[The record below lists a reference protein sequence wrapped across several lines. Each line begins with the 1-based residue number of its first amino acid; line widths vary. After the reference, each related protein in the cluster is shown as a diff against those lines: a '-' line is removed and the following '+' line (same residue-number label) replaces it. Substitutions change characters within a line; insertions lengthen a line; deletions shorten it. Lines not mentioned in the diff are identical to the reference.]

1 MKKGLLLVLMGVL
14 CFSFANAQVD
24 EKTAAD
30 EALKTKVKSAE
41 VDSAKYWKFTGV
53 VGLNAAQTALF
64 NWAAGGNNNVTG
76 FVFANLTLSYKKG
89 KWTWDTNLDT
99 ELGEMFSNDYKV
111 GYRWRKA
118 NDKINLTTKVGFQM
132 HPQWYLTLL
141 GSFRSQYA
149 PGWDYK
155 KIDEGIWNADTTFV
169 VDANGERVD
178 RTLISKWL
186 SPSYTDLAL
195 GIEYRPNDIFTI
207 GVYPIAGRM
216 TTCLDSTLRPNYGLP
231 MREDGTFKSV
241 GLNMGLRINAGI
253 NYTLVKNLKIISTL
267 TLFTPYTA
275 RIHDKENG
283 QKFGN
288 FDVDWDVAITYNFLK
303 VFSVSLM
310 TSLKYYDKVMI
321 DGPAWRKYHEGPRA
335 RVQFKEVVG
344 LGIGYSF

>member
-1 MKKGLLLVLMGVL
+1 MKKGFLLLSL
-14 CFSFANAQVD
+14 CVMAVMAVNAQVD

-41 VDSAKYWKFTGV
+41 IDSAKHWKFTGV
-53 VGLNAAQTALF
+53 CGLNAAQTALF

-76 FVFANLTLSYKKG
+76 FVFANLTLSYKKD
-89 KWTWDTNLDT
+89 KWTWDSNLDT
-99 ELGEMFSNDYKV
+99 ELGLMFSSDYV
-111 GYRWRKA
+111 RYPWRKA
-118 NDKINLTTKVGFQM
+118 NDKLNFTTKVGYQM
-132 HPQWYLTLL
+132 HPQWYLSLL

-149 PGWDYK
+149 PGLDYK
-155 KIDEGIWNADTTFV
+155 LVDAGELDDEGNL
-169 VDANGERVD
+169 VDP
-178 RTLISKWL
+178 TLISKWL

-195 GIEYRPNDIFTI
+195 GVEYRPNDIFTV
-207 GVYPIAGRM
+207 GVYPVAGRL
-216 TTCLDSTLRPNYGLP
+216 TTCLEESLRPNYG
-231 MREDGTFKSV
+231 MSQREDGTYKPV
-241 GLNMGLRINAGI
+241 MLNMGLRINGGI

-275 RIHDKENG
+275 RIHDENG

-321 DGPAWRKYHEGPRA
+321 DGPAWRNYGAHPRA

>member
-1 MKKGLLLVLMGVL
+1 MKKVLLFCVCAVA
-14 CFSFANAQVD
+14 FVFANAQVD

-41 VDSAKYWKFTGV
+41 VDSAKHWKFTGV
-53 VGLNAAQTALF
+53 TGLNAAQTALF

-76 FVFANLTLSYKKG
+76 FVFANLTLSYKKD
-89 KWTWDTNLDT
+89 KWTWDSNLDT
-99 ELGEMFSNDYKV
+99 ELGLMFSSDYV
-111 GYRWRKA
+111 RYPWRKA
-118 NDKINLTTKVGFQM
+118 NDKLNFTTKVGYQM
-132 HPQWYLTLL
+132 HPQWYLSLL

-149 PGWDYK
+149 PGMDYK
-155 KIDEGIWNADTTFV
+155 L
-169 VDANGERVD
+169 VDAGDVD
-178 RTLISKWL
+178 EAGNPVDPTLISKWL

-195 GIEYRPNDIFTI
+195 GVEYRPNDIFTI
-207 GVYPIAGRM
+207 GVYPVAGRL
-216 TTCLDSTLRPNYGLP
+216 TTCLEESLRPNYG
-231 MREDGTFKSV
+231 MSKRDDGTYKPV
-241 GLNMGLRINAGI
+241 MMNMGLRINGGI

-275 RIHDKENG
+275 RIHDENG

-310 TSLKYYDKVMI
+310 TSLKYYDMVMI
-321 DGPAWRKYHEGPRA
+321 DGPAWGKYSEGPRA

>member
-1 MKKGLLLVLMGVL
+1 MKKVLLFCVCAVA
-14 CFSFANAQVD
+14 FVFANAQVD

-41 VDSAKYWKFTGV
+41 VDSSKHWKFTGV
-53 VGLNAAQTALF
+53 TGLNAAQTALF

-76 FVFANLTLSYKKG
+76 FIFANLTLSYKKD

-99 ELGEMFSNDYKV
+99 ELGEMFSSDYQR
-111 GYRWRKA
+111 YRWRKA
-118 NDKINLTTKVGFQM
+118 NDKINLTTKVGYQM
-132 HPQWYLTLL
+132 HPKWYLTLL

-149 PGWDYK
+149 PGKDYK
-155 KIDEGIWNADTTFV
+155 K
-169 VDANGERVD
+169 VDAGELD
-178 RTLISKWL
+178 EFGLPAEPTLISKWL

-195 GIEYRPNDIFTI
+195 GVEWRPNDIFTV
-207 GVYPIAGRM
+207 GVYPVAGRM
-216 TTCLDSTLRPNYGLP
+216 TTCIEESLRPNYGLP
-231 MREDGTFKSV
+231 MREDGTYKSV
-241 GLNMGLRINAGI
+241 GVNMGLRINGGI
-253 NYTLVKNLKIISTL
+253 NYTLVKNLKVISTI

-275 RIHDKENG
+275 RVHDKENG

-288 FDVDWDVAITYNFLK
+288 FDVDWDVAVTYNFLK

-321 DGPAWRKYHEGPRA
+321 AGKNWDGVAGHPGYPAA
-335 RVQFKEVVG
+335 RVQFKEVIG

>member
-1 MKKGLLLVLMGVL
+1 MKKIFLLFCAVA
-14 CFSFANAQVD
+14 CAFSFAYAQVD

-41 VDSAKYWKFTGV
+41 IDSAKHWKCTGV

-76 FVFANLTLSYKKG
+76 FVFANVTLSYKKD

-99 ELGEMFSNDYKV
+99 ELGEMFSSDYQK
-111 GYRWRKA
+111 YRWRKA
-118 NDKINLTTKVGFQM
+118 NDKINLTTKVGYQM

-149 PGWDYK
+149 PGKDYK
-155 KIDEGIWNADTTFV
+155 K
-169 VDANGERVD
+169 VDAGEDSVP
-178 RTLISKWL
+178 TLISKWL

-216 TTCLDSTLRPNYGLP
+216 TTCLEESLRPNYGLAQ
-231 MREDGTFKSV
+231 RADGTYKPV
-241 GLNMGLRINAGI
+241 MLNMGLRINGGI
-253 NYTLVKNLKIISTL
+253 NYTLVKNLKIISTI

-275 RIHDKENG
+275 RIHDENG

-288 FDVDWDVAITYNFLK
+288 FDVDWDLAVTYNFLK

-310 TSLKYYDKVMI
+310 TSLKYYDQVLI
-321 DGPAWRKYHEGPRA
+321 DGPAWRKYGEGPRA

>member
-1 MKKGLLLVLMGVL
+1 MKKGLLLLVL
-14 CFSFANAQVD
+14 CAMATTWVNAQVD
-24 EKTAAD
+24 EKTAAN
-30 EALKTKVKSAE
+30 EAVNTKVKSAE
-41 VDSAKYWKFTGV
+41 VDSAKNWKFTGV

-76 FVFANLTLSYKKG
+76 FVFGNVTLSYKKD

-99 ELGEMFSNDYKV
+99 ELGEMFSSDYQY
-111 GYRWRKA
+111 YRWRKA

-132 HPQWYLTLL
+132 YPQWYLTLL

-149 PGWDYK
+149 PGKDYK
-155 KIDEGIWNADTTFV
+155 N
-169 VDANGERVD
+169 VDAGVLDENGLLVEP
-178 RTLISKWL
+178 TLISKWL

-195 GIEYRPNDIFTI
+195 GVEYRPNDIFTVGI
-207 GVYPIAGRM
+207 YPIAGRM
-216 TTCLDSTLRPNYGLP
+216 TTCTEEILRQNYGLP
-231 MREDGTFKSV
+231 MREDGTYKKV
-241 GLNMGLRINAGI
+241 GLNMGLRMYGGI
-253 NYTLVKNLKIISTL
+253 NYTLVKNLKIISTI

-275 RIHDKENG
+275 KLHDKVNG
-283 QKFGN
+283 QPFGN

-321 DGPAWRKYHEGPRA
+321 DGPAWRKYSEGPRA

>member
-1 MKKGLLLVLMGVL
+1 MKKVLLFCVCAVA
-14 CFSFANAQVD
+14 FVFANAQVD

-41 VDSAKYWKFTGV
+41 IDSAKHWKFTGV
-53 VGLNAAQTALF
+53 TGLNAAQTALF

-76 FVFANLTLSYKKG
+76 FVFANLTLSYKKD
-89 KWTWDTNLDT
+89 KWTWDSNLDT
-99 ELGEMFSNDYKV
+99 ELGEMYSSDYQR
-111 GYRWRKA
+111 YRWRKA
-118 NDKINLTTKVGFQM
+118 NDKLNFMTKVGYQM
-132 HPQWYLTLL
+132 HPQWYLSLL

-149 PGWDYK
+149 PGKDYK
-155 KIDEGIWNADTTFV
+155 A
-169 VDANGERVD
+169 VDAGEVDENGNPVEP
-178 RTLISKWL
+178 TLISKWL

-195 GIEYRPNDIFTI
+195 GVEWRPNDIFCV
-207 GVYPIAGRM
+207 GVYPVAGRM
-216 TTCLDSTLRPNYGLP
+216 TTCLEESLRPNYGMS
-231 MREDGTFKSV
+231 MRGDGTYKPIT
-241 GLNMGLRINAGI
+241 LNMGLRINGGI
-253 NYTLVKNLKIISTL
+253 NYTLVKNLKIISTI

-275 RIHDKENG
+275 RIHDENG

-288 FDVDWDVAITYNFLK
+288 FDVDWDVAVTYNFLK

-321 DGPAWRKYHEGPRA
+321 DGPAWGKYDAGPRA

>member
-1 MKKGLLLVLMGVL
+1 MKKGFLLLSL
-14 CFSFANAQVD
+14 CVMAVMAVNAQVD

-41 VDSAKYWKFTGV
+41 IDSAKHWKFTGV
-53 VGLNAAQTALF
+53 TGLNAAQTALF

-76 FVFANLTLSYKKG
+76 FVFANLTLSYKKD
-89 KWTWDTNLDT
+89 KWTWDSNLDT
-99 ELGEMFSNDYKV
+99 ELGLMFSSDYV
-111 GYRWRKA
+111 RYPWRKA
-118 NDKINLTTKVGFQM
+118 NDKLNFTTKVGYQM
-132 HPQWYLTLL
+132 HPQWYLSLL

-149 PGWDYK
+149 PGLDYK
-155 KIDEGIWNADTTFV
+155 L
-169 VDANGERVD
+169 VDAGEMDEEGNLVD
-178 RTLISKWL
+178 PTLISKWL

-195 GIEYRPNDIFTI
+195 GVEYRPNDIFTI
-207 GVYPIAGRM
+207 GVYPVAGRL
-216 TTCLDSTLRPNYGLP
+216 TTCLEEVLRPNYG
-231 MREDGTFKSV
+231 MSQREDGTYKPV
-241 GLNMGLRINAGI
+241 MLNMGLRINGGI

-275 RIHDKENG
+275 RIHDENG

-288 FDVDWDVAITYNFLK
+288 FEVDWDVAITYNFLK

-321 DGPAWRKYHEGPRA
+321 DGPAWGKYSEGPRA